1 LGRIAFLTDSTAG
14 MPADQIE
21 KYKVTVVPLQLIFGT
36 QVFRDGIDLTQDEFF
51 ERLKASKTL
60 PTTSQPTTGDFEEAY
75 KKLLEDP
82 EVDSVIAVH
91 LSALLSGTY
100 SASATTAERLGKEYN
115 KKISVVDSLSVYMC
129 VGFMVIDGARAAEAG
144 KSHDEI
150 VAMIGRMKPKMQLL
164 VLVDTLEY
172 LARGGR
178 IGGAQ
183 AFLGSLLSVKPIL
196 QVKNGRVEGL
206 ERVRT
211 RRKAMERI
219 VQLGADYAKGRPCQI
234 SLGNAHAVDD
244 AKVLSQ
250 MIHEKMNIVEEFEGD
265 LGPVV
270 SSHAGPGAIGFV
282 YYPVEG

>member
-1 LGRIAFLTDSTAG
+1 MGRIAFLTDSTAG

-91 LSALLSGTY
+91 LSALLSGTS

-150 VAMIGRMKPKMQLL
+150 VAMIERMKPKMQLL

-172 LARGGR
+172 LARAGVSAVPR
-178 IGGAQ
+178 RFWGAFS
-183 AFLGSLLSVKPIL
+183 ASNRSC
-196 QVKNGRVEGL
+196 R
-206 ERVRT
+206 
-211 RRKAMERI
+211 
-219 VQLGADYAKGRPCQI
+219 
-234 SLGNAHAVDD
+234 
-244 AKVLSQ
+244 
-250 MIHEKMNIVEEFEGD
+250 
-265 LGPVV
+265 
-270 SSHAGPGAIGFV
+270 
-282 YYPVEG
+282 